1 MSAAVSDRD
10 APRSARLLTDWPLPP
25 SARRRPLP
33 TWPVW
38 LLFAGYP
45 VFWLLGLGNFS
56 TALVGLVMFAVLCR
70 TGGTRVPVGAALW
83 GVFLA
88 FSVVSVVLIDDPVR
102 YVGYAMRIS
111 SYLGAS
117 IAFVY
122 IYNLST
128 HRFPTRRV
136 LLALACLF
144 AFVVLGG
151 WLGVLVP
158 DGRIT
163 TPLSFL
169 LPGPVL
175 GNDYVQAL
183 VLPSFAEVQQP
194 WGAPEPFIRPSAP
207 FAYTNGWGSSTAL
220 LVPLVLGALSG
231 ARGWQRWALIG
242 LLVLAVVP
250 ALATLNRGLFLAL
263 GLAIAYVSVRLAGR
277 GRWGA
282 LVGVLGVAVVA
293 GVAASAGGMLTL
305 LRQRLQYSST
315 TEDRTLLYVE
325 TFERTL
331 DSPLLGHGSPRPS
344 LYLDISVGTQGQL
357 WNIMFSYGFVA
368 VAAWLAWFA
377 WVAVVSRSWS
387 RLEDLWV
394 HACLVIG
401 IVTVFYYGYDGPQL
415 TIIMVAAALALRR
428 VRPPGLA
435 GR

>member
-1 MSAAVSDRD
+1 MSAGVSERG
-10 APRSARLLTDWPLPP
+10 ATRLLTEWPLAV

-45 VFWLLGLGNFS
+45 VFWLLGLGNFA
-56 TALVGLVMFAVLCR
+56 TALVGLVMFGLLWR

-88 FSVVSVVLIDDPVR
+88 FSVISVVLIDDPVR
-102 YVGYAMRIS
+102 YLGYAMRIS

-117 IAFVY
+117 VVFVY
-122 IYNLST
+122 VYNLSAR
-128 HRFPTRRV
+128 RFPTRRV
-136 LLALACLF
+136 LLVLACFF

-158 DGRIT
+158 DGRIA
-163 TPLSFL
+163 TPLSFV

-175 GNDYVQAL
+175 ANDYVQAL
-183 VLPSFAEVQQP
+183 VQPGFAEVQQP

-207 FAYTNGWGSSTAL
+207 FAYTNGWGSNMAL
-220 LVPLVLGALSG
+220 LVPLILGASSR
-231 ARGWQRWALIG
+231 ARGRRRWVLIG
-242 LLVLAVVP
+242 ALVLAVVP

-263 GLAIAYVSVRLAGR
+263 GLTIAYVSVRLAMR
-277 GRWGA
+277 GRWGV
-282 LVGVLGVAVVA
+282 LLGVVGVTAVA
-293 GVAASAGGMLTL
+293 GGGAAAGGFLTM
-305 LRQRLQYSST
+305 LRQRLQHSST
-315 TEDRTLLYVE
+315 TADRTLLYIE

-331 DSPLLGHGSPRPS
+331 DSPLFGHGSPQPS

-368 VAAWLAWFA
+368 VAAWVAWFA
-377 WVAVVSRSWS
+377 WVAVVSRHWT

-394 HACLVIG
+394 HACLVTGCI
-401 IVTVFYYGYDGPQL
+401 TVFYYGYDGPQL
-415 TIIMVAAALALRR
+415 TVFMVAAALALRR
-428 VRPPGLA
+428 ARPPDPMHG
-435 GR
+435 